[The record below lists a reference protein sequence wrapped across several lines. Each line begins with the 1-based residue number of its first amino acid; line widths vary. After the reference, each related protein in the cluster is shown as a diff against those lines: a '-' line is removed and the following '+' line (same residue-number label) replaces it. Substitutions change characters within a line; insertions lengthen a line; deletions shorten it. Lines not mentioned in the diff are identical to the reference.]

1 MKIYSATSTV
11 SGSSVVKALGKF
23 LKRQLDANYIETTS
37 NEITLNVPVMSG
49 DESLYILINITTYSQ
64 YIRVNVYTSRYQDTL
79 AFNRYKILDLSD
91 GKKTYFE
98 RVLWDIEKVLRKL

>member
-1 MKIYSATSTV
+1 M

-49 DESLYILINITTYSQ
+49 NESLYIPINITTYSQ
-64 YIRVNVYTSRYQDTL
+64 YIRVNVYDSRYQATL